1 MRLTRPMAAALLSS
15 AAMLIPV
22 VSAVPAYAQAPRGL
36 SDTVRIGGNY
46 DTGTAGPWAS
56 LQFERTVRIEQVRT
70 RPTRTRPGSPTS
82 TPTPTATSTVTPQ
95 TSWVVKLSDTGT
107 FRTLRGKKS
116 PGAGVVMN
124 ASARGTFSGSY
135 AFTVVSATPPSAA
148 SVRNYYNYRCNMN
161 GTGNRAVDCA
171 GMPSSTSDWPKLYF
185 PTTATVTPGAW
196 RWEYKAPCDRW
207 VNGSAGSTGD
217 ITGKGCPKVVWPT
230 EPVLTQPSCRHN
242 GTVRQGAIKTS
253 RVRGVQYAV
262 DGQNVDSGATVPV
275 SQGRHVVKATALD
288 GYVVKP
294 RVQTSWRFRV
304 VEPRCRHHRR

>member
-1 MRLTRPMAAALLSS
+1 MAAALLSS
-15 AAMLIPV
+15 VAMVIPV
-22 VSAVPAYAQAPRGL
+22 VSAVPANAQAPRGL

-56 LQFERTVRIEQVRT
+56 LQFERTVRIKRVRT
-70 RPTRTRPGSPTS
+70 WPTRTMPGSPTS

-95 TSWVVKLSDTGT
+95 TSWVVKLSDRGT

-135 AFTVVSATPPSAA
+135 DFTVVSATPPSAA

-185 PTTATVTPGAW
+185 PSATSVTPGAW
-196 RWEYKAPCDRW
+196 RWEYKAPCERW

-217 ITGKGCPKVVWPT
+217 ITGKGCPKVVQPAA
-230 EPVLTQPSCRHN
+230 PILTQATCRYN
-242 GTVRQGAIKTS
+242 GTVRQATIKLPRT
-253 RVRGVQYAV
+253 RGVQYAV
-262 DGQNVDSGATVPV
+262 DGQEIASGVRVPV
-275 SQGRHVVKATALD
+275 SRGRHYVAATALD

-294 RVQTSWRFRV
+294 RVKKSWVFRV
-304 VEPRCRHHRR
+304 VEPKCRHRGR